1 MNRITT
7 SLVLAATLASSA
19 FARPAPH
26 PHPDHARHDTTQQPH
41 ARPPLPD
48 VADAA
53 PTSAAE
59 ASAPAP
65 SPPPA
70 ADARDAAPSPP
81 AVDAPDVA
89 EATEPDAFAAPVVRD
104 RATVRAMLAV
114 VRAHNLAAFHAYAA
128 AGVYPSNIYTDGE
141 LNVWRDDDGHF
152 CAAATMIRA
161 SGEIAL
167 TDRVAEQSS
176 NIKLGDVTQGPL
188 MDWML
193 TSGLTQDEVALIQ
206 RPFRPVAEKP
216 DPQLVAQARVD
227 ARKRAAETAR
237 LKKLYARIE
246 RQLARQQAKSLDAA
260 TDQLMK
266 HPALIEHLVELDARY
281 EATDAAIHARKS

>member
-1 MNRITT
+1 MNRIPT
-7 SLVLAATLASSA
+7 SLLLAATLASSA
-19 FARPAPH
+19 FARPAPQ
-26 PHPDHARHDTTQQPH
+26 PHPDHARIPVTQTQLAEAP
-41 ARPPLPD
+41 AP
-48 VADAA
+48 VADAGK
-53 PTSAAE
+53 
-59 ASAPAP
+59 
-65 SPPPA
+65 
-70 ADARDAAPSPP
+70 ADRAI
-81 AVDAPDVA
+81 
-89 EATEPDAFAAPVVRD
+89 EPDAFAAPAVVRD

-167 TDRVAEQSS
+167 TDRVAEQTN

-206 RPFRPVAEKP
+206 RPFRPVATRP
-216 DPQLVAQARVD
+216 DPQLVAQARID
-227 ARKRAAETAR
+227 AKKRAAETAR

-260 TDQLMK
+260 TDRLMQ

-281 EATDAAIHARKS
+281 EAADATTIHARREAANASVHARKS

>member
-7 SLVLAATLASSA
+7 SLLLAATLVTSA
-19 FARPAPH
+19 FAGPASQ
-26 PHPDHARHDTTQQPH
+26 PHPDHAPTGTPT
-41 ARPPLPD
+41 PLALAP
-48 VADAA
+48 VADAV
-53 PTSAAE
+53 
-59 ASAPAP
+59 
-65 SPPPA
+65 
-70 ADARDAAPSPP
+70 ADAGKADRPI
-81 AVDAPDVA
+81 
-89 EATEPDAFAAPVVRD
+89 EPDAFAAPAVLRD

-167 TDRVAEQSS
+167 TDRVADQTN

-206 RPFRPVAEKP
+206 RPFNPVASRP
-216 DPQLVAQARVD
+216 DPQREQPQARTLG
-227 ARKRAAETAR
+227 ARNDHSPGAG
-237 LKKLYARIE
+237 LV
-246 RQLARQQAKSLDAA
+246 
-260 TDQLMK
+260 
-266 HPALIEHLVELDARY
+266 PAGRSHLRVMR
-281 EATDAAIHARKS
+281 

>member
-1 MNRITT
+1 MNRIPT
-7 SLVLAATLASSA
+7 SLLLAATLASSA
-19 FARPAPH
+19 FARPAPQ
-26 PHPDHARHDTTQQPH
+26 PHPDHARIPVTQTQLAEAP
-41 ARPPLPD
+41 AP
-48 VADAA
+48 VADAGK
-53 PTSAAE
+53 
-59 ASAPAP
+59 
-65 SPPPA
+65 
-70 ADARDAAPSPP
+70 ADRAI
-81 AVDAPDVA
+81 
-89 EATEPDAFAAPVVRD
+89 EPDAFAAPAVVRD

-167 TDRVAEQSS
+167 TDRVAEQTN

-206 RPFRPVAEKP
+206 RPFRPVATQP
-216 DPQLVAQARVD
+216 DPQLVAQARID
-227 ARKRAAETAR
+227 AKKRAAETAR
-237 LKKLYARIE
+237 LKRLYARIE
-246 RQLARQQAKSLDAA
+246 RRLARQQATSLDAA
-260 TDQLMK
+260 TDRLMQ

-281 EATDAAIHARKS
+281 DAADATNHARKS